1 MMMGPSLNPD
11 FYQEY
16 MQLLT
21 ELTVKFYH
29 VLAETETDCLGI
41 QRNIANSYNN
51 PK

>member
-1 MMMGPSLNPD
+1 
-11 FYQEY
+11 

-21 ELTVKFYH
+21 ELTVKFYR

-51 PK
+51 TG